1 MSVSPAEAPQ
11 TTLLKENLAAELKEA
26 ILDGRLVPGDRVVE
40 GRWAK
45 EFGAAQASVREAIN
59 LLITEGFLIKDAG
72 RSARVV
78 VYQEKDVA
86 DIYAVRAAIEGLAA
100 QLACLNRADLSPV
113 EAALEAMFAAVQSRE
128 MKTLVRSDLDFHLGL
143 IQAAA
148 NPPLAEIGRRLLFP
162 LFAFVQMK
170 VLCSRQRP
178 EAWLDDL
185 QYHRLILQVIREG
198 NPSLANEFVQHC
210 IKRFAVSAYSVWEN
224 VDGSVEAHHNGQ
236 PVGARKGR
244 QDA

>member
-1 MSVSPAEAPQ
+1 MSVSTTEAPQ
-11 TTLLKENLAAELKEA
+11 TTLLKENLAAELREA

-59 LLITEGFLIKDAG
+59 LLIAEGFLLKDSG

-78 VYQEKDVA
+78 VYHEKDIG
-86 DIYAVRAAIEGLAA
+86 DIYEVRAAIEGLAA
-100 QLACLNRADLSPV
+100 QLACANRADLSTV
-113 EAALEAMFAAVQSRE
+113 EAALDAMFSAVRNHE

-143 IQAAA
+143 MHAAA

-170 VLCSRQRP
+170 VLCSRQGP
-178 EAWLDDL
+178 EAWSDDL

-210 IKRFAVSAYSVWEN
+210 IKRFAVSAYCVWDN
-224 VDGSVEAHHNGQ
+224 IDGSVEAHHNGHAAA
-236 PVGARKGR
+236 GKGR
-244 QDA
+244 